1 MARLSLTIRTD
12 TSGVAPLFAMIR
24 SLADALAQLGAWI
37 DDLDD
42 TFDDRDIANGAA
54 GLFYKGNLI
63 ASVNTGKPVSDD
75 EGLVVPMFAT
85 PTFHLPAFASDIVAR
100 IPAIRIE
107 WVDGWPMFKAMPRD
121 SSGEDDPDPLLP
133 ILEPLEI

>member
-1 MARLSLTIRTD
+1 MMARLVYTIRTD
-12 TSGVAPLFAMIR
+12 MSGVARMFAMIR
-24 SLADALAQLGAWI
+24 SLVEALAQLDASI
-37 DDLDD
+37 DDMAEA
-42 TFDDRDIANGAA
+42 FEGNSCA
-54 GLFYKGNLI
+54 GLFYKDKQI
-63 ASVNTGKPVSDD
+63 ASITSGKVVSDD
-75 EGLVVPMFAT
+75 EGLIVPMFAT

-100 IPAIRIE
+100 IPAIRVE